1 MFIILNI
8 IFFISWV
15 VGFSFLFY
23 KNEILSDELDD
34 LYEQIYYYIDRDFGI
49 GGKHDD

>member
-1 MFIILNI
+1 MLIFSI
-8 IFFISWV
+8 IFFIV
-15 VGFSFLFY
+15 VVIGFAMLFY
-23 KNEILSDELDD
+23 KYVCLNDELND

>member
-1 MFIILNI
+1 MLIFII
-8 IFFISWV
+8 IFFIV
-15 VGFSFLFY
+15 VVIGFAMLFY
-23 KNEILSDELDD
+23 KYVSLNDELND